1 MGCTIRTGMTALR
14 ALESASR
21 RRSFTLAAEELHV
34 THSAISHQIKQ
45 LEGLLNKP
53 LFVRSGT
60 EMMPTAIC
68 LQLASR
74 VRSGLAEIDA
84 ALTEAAQDH
93 PGISRVLTV
102 SVMADFANV
111 WLLPRLQEFSQRHPD
126 IQLSIKVHNELE
138 PPDFHALD
146 VGIWHRRVEQSGFR
160 SSRLPEDWVI
170 AACTPDFMQR
180 HGVKGATDLGRVPLL
195 RFASR
200 SWDEY
205 FHAAG
210 IDMEM
215 PKHGATLSDAASLLN
230 AALAGQGV
238 AMLRERLV
246 RTFLERAELVR
257 VGDVRIPSNMD
268 YYICWEEGSPQD
280 VAIQQFSNWL
290 HESIR

>member
-1 MGCTIRTGMTALR
+1 MARAIRTGMTALR

-21 RRSFTLAAEELHV
+21 RRSFTLAAEELFV

-45 LEGLLNKP
+45 LEGLLNKQ

-60 EMMPTAIC
+60 EMLPTAIC
-68 LQLASR
+68 LQLAFR
-74 VRSGLAEIDA
+74 VRRGLSEIDTALAEA
-84 ALTEAAQDH
+84 VEDH
-93 PGISRVLTV
+93 PGIPHVLTV

-111 WLLPRLQEFSQRHPD
+111 WLLPRLQEFSQLHPD

-146 VGIWHRRVEQSGFR
+146 VGIWHRRVEQSGFQ
-160 SSRLPEDWVI
+160 SSRLPADWVI
-170 AACTPDFMQR
+170 AVCTPDFIKR
-180 HGVKGATDLGRVPLL
+180 YGVDGVADLGRVPLL

-200 SWDEY
+200 SWNEY

-210 IDMEM
+210 IETDV
-215 PKHGATLSDAASLLN
+215 PKHGAMLSDAASLLN

-246 RTFLERAELVR
+246 GAFLDRAELVR

-268 YYICWEEGSPQD
+268 YYICWQEGSPQD
-280 VAIQQFSNWL
+280 VAIHRFSNWL
-290 HESIR
+290 QESIR